1 MQEDQET
8 GLALNL
14 VVVLPTF
21 NDNKSIKFILRDLTS
36 KVTEIFE
43 VIVVDDGSDQEILT
57 IKELEKI
64 SKKISILR
72 LPYNCGHQIAISIG
86 LKFAVKNFPG
96 KTICV
101 MDGDGEDSANGLNTL
116 LENFKSQSDRIHVA
130 KRGRR
135 VAPAWFSVCY
145 FVYNKL
151 FFFFTGK
158 QLNFGNFILLPSEDA
173 MELVKIRWLP
183 VHFAA
188 TVIKFFETPM
198 GIKIDRSE
206 RFQGQSKMNFL
217 LLCKHA
223 YRSLMVF
230 DDEIIK
236 KLCGISTLTAITF
249 GVLTCLLATENFL
262 NAAVY
267 RLVFII
273 WVSVLITFFLSVLAV
288 ACFFKSRTHSGKIIL
303 IVDRLQKSLL
313 P

>member
-1 MQEDQET
+1 
-8 GLALNL
+8 
-14 VVVLPTF
+14 
-21 NDNKSIKFILRDLTS
+21 
-36 KVTEIFE
+36 
-43 VIVVDDGSDQEILT
+43 
-57 IKELEKI
+57 
-64 SKKISILR
+64 
-72 LPYNCGHQIAISIG
+72 
-86 LKFAVKNFPG
+86 
-96 KTICV
+96 
-101 MDGDGEDSANGLNTL
+101 MDGDGEDSASALNTM
-116 LENFKSQSDRIHVA
+116 LEHFKSQSDRIHVA
-130 KRGRR
+130 RRGKR
-135 VAPAWFSVCY
+135 VAPLWFNACY
-145 FVYNKL
+145 FIYKRL
-151 FFFFTGK
+151 FFFLTGK
-158 QLNFGNFILLPSEDA
+158 RLNFGNFILLPSEDA